1 MPDSNE
7 HKTYSAEIMDKE
19 YGEGAHNVREAARED
34 LTLSLNLKFKEKR
47 DKDNFFRNISRLYR
61 IGWVINDMPTEHQ
74 LDLIEFNP
82 YLIKLINN
90 PNEQFINKAIER
102 NYKAIWSVDNPTDE
116 MEAIALSQ
124 NTDAG
129 RFICH
134 HVLDL
139 SNPHKYGPK
148 AKQVWDVWDHWYN
161 IFSIENPC
169 KEAKELAE
177 RIKEVGKKDAE
188 IFRCDPYPLH

>member
-1 MPDSNE
+1 M
-7 HKTYSAEIMDKE
+7 
-19 YGEGAHNVREAARED
+19 
-34 LTLSLNLKFKEKR
+34 
-47 DKDNFFRNISRLYR
+47 
-61 IGWVINDMPTEHQ
+61 
-74 LDLIEFNP
+74 
-82 YLIKLINN
+82 
-90 PNEQFINKAIER
+90 
-102 NYKAIWSVDNPTDE
+102 DNPTDE